1 MIRKINK
8 YKSMENT
15 LSLKDIPKNHFSINV
30 TKVNPKKELAP
41 PSPLKAK
48 KFKNRV
54 KHNHIARVKY

>member
-1 MIRKINK
+1 
-8 YKSMENT
+8 MENT